1 MNKLLRR
8 AGGLTSLALLLAGCH
23 MFSSSAKECNKPGA
37 YVTAASIPP
46 LKTPPGLDAPDTHAA
61 LKIPELN
68 EPEPP
73 PRGPKDPCLD
83 APPPYAVPKTTPR
96 STPGT

>member
-8 AGGLTSLALLLAGCH
+8 AGWLTSLALLLPGCH
-23 MFSSSAKECNKPGA
+23 MFGSSAKECNKPGTYTSA
-37 YVTAASIPP
+37 QSIPP

-68 EPEPP
+68 EAFTVARERVQKLLP
-73 PRGPKDPCLD
+73 
-83 APPPYAVPKTTPR
+83 
-96 STPGT
+96 S